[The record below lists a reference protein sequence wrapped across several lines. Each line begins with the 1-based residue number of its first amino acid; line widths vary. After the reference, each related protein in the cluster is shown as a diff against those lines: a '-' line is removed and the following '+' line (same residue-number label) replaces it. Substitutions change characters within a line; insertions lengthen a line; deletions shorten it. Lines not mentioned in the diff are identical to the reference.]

1 MSQKL
6 PTVRKI
12 SILIILLLTLFGRVK
27 AQNPDDII
35 DPKHINFELLRTL
48 IEEEVNKIRVENGV
62 SPLVRDEH
70 LTEAAQDQAEFMKRV
85 RKIQHEQP
93 AKSKATP
100 LKRAHLYKSTSAIVG
115 ENCHGVYFNTKTK
128 IYGEKQRI
136 YLKTYRQIA
145 YAFAQGW
152 KNSKN
157 HFQNIIDKN
166 FIVEGVGIAYDEKE
180 KLFYAAQVFG
190 SEPYTP
196 FDDVKINYK
205 AFGLKPY
212 DPNACRELDKN
223 FDYLPELLSNN
234 VFVENGKLYF
244 YFQNLEE
251 FKQVFKDKKD
261 GIAIDIV
268 QREQYSC
275 SHGNSYYPSEVHRGE
290 LLKPVYKARILK
302 LNELKKTNEVW
313 VPVADVPDYVDTNTT
328 EFNLLIIKDNH
339 VCQTIF
345 FNNIDGENI
354 RSIPIGWAV
363 DTVTPRQKYD
373 SIARQLEFEIL
384 FEKAK
389 YNYKLSDIKPIL
401 DSISLNRY
409 QIKQIQIT
417 AYSSVEGSK
426 EDNEKLQRKRA
437 ESILKAIQEYQLKNV
452 PTVIKTKENWAGFFE
467 SIKGSPYEKDFAKFS
482 KEVIRKIIN
491 SDTLDYNLEP
501 YLEDQRKGI
510 VVIDLASQLPDTT
523 LAKMLLKRY
532 RSAIKMHKV
541 DEVKALQA
549 AIFRLIRKGFI
560 SKEQFFDIKIPHTRE
575 NIPLNNNR
583 IAFKGVLYPVTDS
596 LLQALLK
603 EINIQLYIAPKNP
616 FLLYN
621 KQLIILRRWENNY
634 NLVSDAK
641 QLYKDIVKLYSS
653 GIDKWRVKQ
662 LELNYHLIAADYFY
676 ETKKFKEREKS
687 LKSIKQT
694 LTNAQLSMKQTYDI
708 ARYFMFQMRIE
719 WAVELM
725 KPWIDK
731 NEFDEDFIFSFLTV
745 AIYTDDVIPKK
756 KYYEYLKI
764 AQQMN
769 PERFCRLFGYPNMS
783 FQLLEDLDIK
793 EIYCTH
799 CNDDR
804 TPKKR

>member
-1 MSQKL
+1 LKNLNAVRYILLFIFTLSGLKGISQK
-6 PTVRKI
+6 
-12 SILIILLLTLFGRVK
+12 
-27 AQNPDDII
+27 PDDII

-48 IEEEVNKIRVENGV
+48 IEEEVNKIRIENGIH
-62 SPLVRDEH
+62 PLSRDET
-70 LTEAAQDQAEFMKRV
+70 LTKAAQDQAEFMKKTK
-85 RKIQHEQP
+85 KIQHEQP
-93 AKSKATP
+93 SKAKATP
-100 LKRAHLYKSTSAIVG
+100 LKRAHFYKSTSAIVG
-115 ENCHGVYFNTKTK
+115 ENCHGVYYNTKTK
-128 IYGEKQRI
+128 IYGEKQRV

-152 KNSKN
+152 KNSKD
-157 HFQNIIDKN
+157 HFQNIINKN
-166 FIVEGVGIAYDEKE
+166 FVVEGVGIAYDEKE
-180 KLFYAAQVFG
+180 KLFYSAQVFG
-190 SEPYTP
+190 SEPYKP

-205 AFGLKPY
+205 SFGLKPY
-212 DPNACRELDKN
+212 DPNACRELEKN

-234 VFVENGKLYF
+234 VFVEDGKLYF

-268 QREQYSC
+268 RREQYSC

-290 LLKPVYKARILK
+290 LLKPIYKSKILK
-302 LNELKKTNEVW
+302 INQLKKTNEVW
-313 VPVADVPDYVDTNTT
+313 ATVADVPSYVDTNTT

-354 RSIPIGWAV
+354 RSLAIDWAV
-363 DTVTPRQKYD
+363 DTVTPTQKFD
-373 SIARQLEFEIL
+373 SISRQLQFEIL

-389 YNYKLSDIKPIL
+389 YDYKLSEIKPIL
-401 DSISLNRY
+401 DSISLNQY
-409 QIKQIQIT
+409 QIQQIKIT
-417 AYSSVEGSK
+417 AYSSVEGTK

-452 PTVIKTKENWAGFFE
+452 PTVIKTQENWAGFFE
-467 SIKGSPYEKDFAKFS
+467 SIKGSPYEKDFAEFS
-482 KEVIRKIIN
+482 EEVIRKIIN

-510 VVIDLASQLPDTT
+510 VVIDLASKLPDST
-523 LAKMLLKRY
+523 LAKVLINRY
-532 RSAIKMHKV
+532 QSAVKMH
-541 DEVKALQA
+541 EVEQAKALQA
-549 AIFRLIRKGFI
+549 AIFRMIRKGLI
-560 SKEQFFDIKIPHTRE
+560 KKETFFDIKIPHTKE
-575 NIPLNNNR
+575 NIPLNNNLN
-583 IAFKGVLYPVTDS
+583 AFKGILYPETDS
-596 LLQALLK
+596 LFLALAK
-603 EINIQLYIAPKNP
+603 EIDIQLYIAPKNP
-616 FLLYN
+616 YLLYN
-621 KQLIILRRWENNY
+621 KYLILLKRWEDNY
-634 NLVSDAK
+634 NIVKDAK
-641 QLYKDIVKLYSS
+641 QLYKDIIKLNAL
-653 GIDKWRVKQ
+653 GMDAWRVKQ

-676 ETKKFKEREKS
+676 ETKQFKEREKS
-687 LKSIKQT
+687 LKKIKDA
-694 LTNAQLSMKQTYDI
+694 LTSANLSMKQTYDI

-731 NEFDEDFIFSFLTV
+731 GEFNEDFIFSFLTV
-745 AIYTDDVIPKK
+745 AIYTDDVVPKS

-764 AQQMN
+764 AQKLN
-769 PERFCRLFGYPNMS
+769 PERFCQLFGYPNMS
-783 FQLLEDLDIK
+783 FQLLEDLNIK